1 MRYAAEDIVLDVPR
15 LGRLIL
21 VFGKGGVGKSTIA
34 AALARRFVTHGRAC
48 TLVGFG
54 DEAITRDAG
63 VEHVVLDAD
72 AALSR
77 AAAPLFGSSLVS
89 RLVLANFAIQRL
101 VRAAPLLRE
110 LSLLECVRQIASAR
124 PKSVV
129 VVDMPATGH
138 GVAWLR
144 APRQMLTLLPA
155 GPARRFVAGIDGE
168 VNGPHASN
176 VVVTLPEL
184 LPLRESVELCR
195 SLRDVTGRPPA
206 WVVVNRVPDALEE
219 GALEDARSLEA
230 RATPDARRAASVALS
245 VIEARVRA
253 AARAREEIKRTLEGE
268 SVSWSTIPEVAGAEI
283 VGRVA
288 QSFGS
293 EWAA

>member
-1 MRYAAEDIVLDVPR
+1 MDVPR

-34 AALARRFVTHGRAC
+34 AALARRFVTRGRAC

-54 DEAITRDAG
+54 DEATSHDAG
-63 VEHVVLDAD
+63 VERVVLDAD
-72 AALSR
+72 AALAR
-77 AAAPLFGSSLVS
+77 AAVPLFGSSLVS
-89 RLVLANFAIQRL
+89 RFVLANFAIRRL

-110 LSLLECVRQIASAR
+110 LSLLECVRQIATSR
-124 PKSVV
+124 PKGVV

-144 APRQMLTLLPA
+144 APRQMLSLLPA

-195 SLRDVTGRPPA
+195 ALRDVAGRPPA
-206 WVVVNRVPDALEE
+206 WLVVNRVPDALAE
-219 GALEDARSLEA
+219 GALDDARSLHA
-230 RATPDARRAASVALS
+230 RIEPDARRAASVALS

-253 AARAREEIKRTLEGE
+253 AARAREEIARTLEGE
-268 SVSWSTIPEVAGAEI
+268 SVAWSTIPEVAGAEI